1 MPTSFLIFRT
11 PEDLNILRGVVGH
24 SAADAEISVSG
35 EPPLGAIVLRGR
47 SIKQL
52 RRLQTLYAAHPNFS
66 HQTNA
71 ERLKAGLLIELL
83 KRQITG
89 RYYRSQQPEKSA
101 KLNHSYWNRT
111 GEQPKGPDADVAHAY
126 MEERGFKHCFR
137 AVRRAY
143 GPGVV
148 GVAAAEAVYEGL
160 DYYHFGFRDEATS
173 RAAWKRMDDYRV
185 EVERE
190 EANRPWQLI
199 VAGLEHEGRRRW
211 LIVAAGAFILS
222 EYTMTMPDGTLLGA
236 ASLRFDTRG
245 EVHAA
250 ALAIHSTPEHR
261 PEMKLLMMGPG
272 GMHGELIAPD
282 ITAKVTLPDAPSM
295 TMVEYFNSNAEWFFT
310 FMDPISK
317 LSFKGHTASFADPSA
332 FEDQLVQLI
341 ITDALDGVWL
351 PHASKVF
358 LMGWRFFDHGDFRA
372 KAQEAAGVDLTNA
385 YGLNNL
391 RSPVAAKRLLEEYR
405 RLLET
410 ATSEATLQTF
420 LESHPEFV
428 YPEHAQ
434 LISKPSLGGEREP
447 DFAFSIGSAFGPRW
461 VFVEIERP
469 DKQIFTKAQNF
480 QFSHQFTQAKGQLLQ
495 WDTLIT
501 QDHPYFSRRFQGL
514 QKPEFHLVYGRDSE
528 LDESRRQ
535 MLAAEFSAAAN
546 RTFSTFDDLANRFET
561 IVNRI
566 FPAIP

>member
-1 MPTSFLIFRT
+1 MADNPTGILVPRILSLEYATTRTNQLPRIRAHGRVTMLARRSAEQTGCDMPIQYPEGAVKLKEPRVEKALDYLLAYQTALRDLFLRLPNEARRGLSKVPNPHLATGPAELFVCS
-11 PEDLNILRGVVGH
+11 NGVV
-24 SAADAEISVSG
+24 A
-35 EPPLGAIVLRGR
+35 
-47 SIKQL
+47 SI
-52 RRLQTLYAAHPNFS
+52 RN
-66 HQTNA
+66 
-71 ERLKAGLLIELL
+71 G
-83 KRQITG
+83 
-89 RYYRSQQPEKSA
+89 
-101 KLNHSYWNRT
+101 
-111 GEQPKGPDADVAHAY
+111 
-126 MEERGFKHCFR
+126 
-137 AVRRAY
+137 
-143 GPGVV
+143 
-148 GVAAAEAVYEGL
+148 
-160 DYYHFGFRDEATS
+160 
-173 RAAWKRMDDYRV
+173 
-185 EVERE
+185 
-190 EANRPWQLI
+190 
-199 VAGLEHEGRRRW
+199 
-211 LIVAAGAFILS
+211 
-222 EYTMTMPDGTLLGA
+222 
-236 ASLRFDTRG
+236 
-245 EVHAA
+245 
-250 ALAIHSTPEHR
+250 
-261 PEMKLLMMGPG
+261 
-272 GMHGELIAPD
+272 LIAPD

-295 TMVEYFNSNAEWFFT
+295 TMVEYFNSNVEWFFT

-332 FEDQLVQLI
+332 FEGQLVQLI

-358 LMGWRFFDHGDFRA
+358 LMGWGFFDHGDFRA
-372 KAQEAAGVDLTNA
+372 KAQEAAGIDLANA

-410 ATSEATLQTF
+410 ATNEATLQTF

-501 QDHPYFSRRFQGL
+501 QDHPYFARRFQGL

-546 RTFSTFDDLANRFET
+546 RTFSTFDDLASRFET